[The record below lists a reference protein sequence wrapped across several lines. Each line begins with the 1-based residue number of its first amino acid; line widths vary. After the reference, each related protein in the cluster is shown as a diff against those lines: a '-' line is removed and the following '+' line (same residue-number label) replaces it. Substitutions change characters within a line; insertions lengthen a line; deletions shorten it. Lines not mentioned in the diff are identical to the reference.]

1 MEKILTLHPEGKKG
15 VNISVEKYDQ
25 IKDFI
30 LNIVSCQGT
39 ISYKELDAVAKEN
52 LAPVFDG
59 SVSWYIEVVKLDLEA
74 RGTIERIRQK
84 SGYALGMR

>member
-74 RGTIERIRQK
+74 RGIIERIRQK
-84 SGYALGMR
+84 SGYALRMR

>member
-59 SVSWYIEVVKLDLEA
+59 SVSWYIAVVKLDLEA

-84 SGYALGMR
+84 SGYALRMR